1 MGIHAAGQVPAVFR
15 VQGPAVVFQMT
26 GHEDL
31 GVIQALH
38 QGQARL
44 VGFGQDAQVGR
55 PAHVFG
61 ADFGV
66 ARMRRREVV
75 VEAAE
80 QAAVGVQDL
89 VAEDARTLFRQFVL
103 GHTVKV
109 VQGGLGGPADVERGE
124 DMPVGVGHDVQQF
137 LPVVHLFEGQ
147 MLHGSPGDDHAVE
160 AAVAD
165 LAEGLVETLQMLQ
178 GRILGLML
186 RRAQQGD
193 VDLQGRVAQQAQ
205 QLCLG
210 GDLGGH
216 EVDDHDVQRTDVL
229 ADGAFV
235 GHDKDVFTFQSAA
248 CRQVGG
254 NLDGHGFLVG
264 QDVFRNKT

>member
-1 MGIHAAGQVPAVFR
+1 
-15 VQGPAVVFQMT
+15 
-26 GHEDL
+26 
-31 GVIQALH
+31 
-38 QGQARL
+38 
-44 VGFGQDAQVGR
+44 
-55 PAHVFG
+55 
-61 ADFGV
+61 
-66 ARMRRREVV
+66 
-75 VEAAE
+75 
-80 QAAVGVQDL
+80 
-89 VAEDARTLFRQFVL
+89 
-103 GHTVKV
+103 
-109 VQGGLGGPADVERGE
+109 
-124 DMPVGVGHDVQQF
+124 
-137 LPVVHLFEGQ
+137 
-147 MLHGSPGDDHAVE
+147 
-160 AAVAD
+160 
-165 LAEGLVETLQMLQ
+165 
-178 GRILGLML
+178 ML

-248 CRQVGG
+248 CGQVGG